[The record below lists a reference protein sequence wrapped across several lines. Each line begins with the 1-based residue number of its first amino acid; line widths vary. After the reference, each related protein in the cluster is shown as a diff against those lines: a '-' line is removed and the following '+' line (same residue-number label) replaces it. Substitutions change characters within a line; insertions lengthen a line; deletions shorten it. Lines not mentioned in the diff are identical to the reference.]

1 MKGAAT
7 VMFIAVWA
15 MSAHFAGFA
24 KGQKGQTEQKQ
35 TVTVWSWFVQSTME
49 KMIAAF
55 EQANPEIDVKYVYYN
70 YSPEYLTAL
79 KSASTSGNLPD
90 VIGMQ
95 PGAFTQ
101 TYKPHLVSLNSMAE
115 KEWGKNWID
124 QVFPIN
130 RTQMLMGN
138 QEGDT
143 NYYILPQESNV
154 LAVYYN
160 RTIFEK
166 LNIAVP
172 KTYDELKTAAN
183 TLSRE
188 GYIPM
193 FQGGADGW
201 HNINVF
207 LMLANQYSPG
217 LVEKAQYGEAQWTD
231 SAMVQAM
238 QMFKRLFDDGVFQKG
253 ALAARAYPTGA
264 RLFAQGRVGMMT
276 LGSWWMQESKL
287 PPPLSEY
294 VQDMN
299 GFDFFYYPR
308 LPGSANES
316 VPVGGIDIGYGLTKN
331 GKDNPAAWKFLA
343 SLVDGEAL
351 QQALNDLNNLPSFKG
366 HAPKG
371 DKGDISPH
379 IRQMYDRFMKDL
391 AVVENQ
397 RFGDPVIQDALE
409 NALSGVA
416 ANDMTPAEALQ
427 KVQSVTDAQ
436 LK

>member
-1 MKGAAT
+1 MKGIITVALVVGLAT
-7 VMFIAVWA
+7 SV
-15 MSAHFAGFA
+15 HFAGFA
-24 KGQKGQTEQKQ
+24 NDHTKQKQ

-55 EQANPEIDVKYVYYN
+55 EQANPNVQVKYVYYN

-79 KSASTSGNLPD
+79 KSASVSGNLPD

-95 PGAFTQ
+95 PGALTQ
-101 TYKPHLVSLNSMAE
+101 TYKPHLVSLNEMAE

-130 RTQMLMGN
+130 RKQMLMGN

-143 NYYILPQESNV
+143 NYYILSQESQI
-154 LAVYYN
+154 LAVWYN
-160 RTIFEK
+160 RTLFEK

-172 KTYDELKTAAN
+172 KTYDELKSAAN
-183 TLSRE
+183 TLSRK

-193 FQGGADGW
+193 FQGAADGW
-201 HNINVF
+201 QNINVF

-217 LVEKAQYGEAQWTD
+217 LAEKAQYGKAQWTD
-231 SAMVQAM
+231 GAMVKAM
-238 QMFKRLFDDGVFQKG
+238 NMWKNLFDDGVFQKG
-253 ALAARAYPTGA
+253 ALGARAYPTGA

-276 LGSWWMQESKL
+276 LGSWWMQESKF

-308 LPGSANES
+308 FPDSANES

-351 QQALNDLNNLPSFKG
+351 QQALNDLNDLPAFKG

-371 DKGDISPH
+371 NISPH
-379 IRQMYDRFMKDL
+379 VRQMYDRFMKDL
-391 AVVENQ
+391 AIAENQ
-397 RFGDPVIQDALE
+397 RLADPVIQDALE

-416 ANDMTPAEALQ
+416 ANDMTPTEALQ